1 MISGLFI
8 NSCILITALFISSQF
23 FRGVSFYP
31 EENTKNRLILGI
43 LGGVL
48 GIILMYYSIPIE
60 NDVVF
65 DFRHI
70 AQMMIAV
77 YGGFASVVL
86 SSIIMAVYRVF
97 NFGAG
102 SQAMISA
109 SVILVIGL
117 GCGAIKKLK
126 LSKAKR
132 WIAMSAYSA
141 IVITILMISSVKD
154 GRTLLGVL
162 TELWIGALII
172 GSIVYYT
179 MDYLSDFRNMVD
191 RLKKESTVDF
201 LTGLSNTRT
210 FDSLFNKAMEEAEQT
225 TASIGLLIVDI
236 DFFKKINDTYG
247 HASGD
252 IVLKDLA
259 QLLQK
264 SCRASDQV
272 ARIGGE
278 EFAVII
284 PYTPRE
290 ELKEVAERIRVQVE
304 NTVFH
309 LPHND
314 ICLTV
319 SIGAALYPDTVATTA
334 GLKEAAD
341 NKLYEAKRTGR
352 NKVCI

>member
-8 NSCILITALFISSQF
+8 NSCILITALFVTSQLF
-23 FRGVSFYP
+23 QFTKFRP
-31 EENTKNRLILGI
+31 EANIKSRMLLGA
-43 LGGVL
+43 LGGGL
-48 GIILMYYSIPIE
+48 GIILMNYSIPIE
-60 NDVVF
+60 NQVVF

-70 AQMMIAV
+70 AQMIVAV
-77 YGGFASVVL
+77 YGGFASVIV
-86 SSIIMAVYRVF
+86 SSVIMAVYRVLYL
-97 NFGAG
+97 GI
-102 SQAMISA
+102 STQAVISA
-109 SVILVIGL
+109 GTILVIGL
-117 GCGAIKKLK
+117 GCGLIKRFPCTKLK
-126 LSKAKR
+126 K
-132 WIAMSAYSA
+132 WIVMSLYSA
-141 IVITILMISSVKD
+141 IVITLLMLFSVENS
-154 GRTLLGVL
+154 RLLLGVL

-172 GSIVYYT
+172 GTIVYST
-179 MDYLSDFRNMVD
+179 MEYLTDFRHMVD
-191 RLKKESTVDF
+191 RLKQESTIDF

-210 FDSLFNKAMEEAEQT
+210 FDSLFNRAMEEAEQS

-252 IVLKDLA
+252 IVLHDLA

-278 EFAVII
+278 EFAVLIR
-284 PYTPRE
+284 YTP
-290 ELKEVAERIRVQVE
+290 LKELQEIAERIRMQVE

-309 LPHND
+309 LPSKD
-314 ICLTV
+314 IRLTV
-319 SIGAALYPDTVATTA
+319 SLGAAMYPDTVATAA